1 MHALITEDQ
10 FLIAAL
16 IEEELRELGYSSFDV
31 VDRELSA
38 VAAAERKCPDLI
50 TADERLTDGSGVEA
64 VQKICAD
71 QVIPV
76 VFIVGSP
83 RDLAP
88 PVPYAAVIGKPFRS
102 ADLRDAIGEAL
113 LLARRKLEAIEE

>member
-1 MHALITEDQ
+1 MHALIIEDQ

-16 IEEELRELGYSSFDV
+16 IEEELRDLGYTSFDV

-38 VAAAERKCPDLI
+38 VAAAEQTCPDLI
-50 TADERLTDGSGVEA
+50 TADERITDGSGVVA
-64 VQKICAD
+64 VQKICAE

-88 PVPYAAVIGKPFRS
+88 PIPYATVIGKPFRS

-113 LLARRKLEAIEE
+113 LLARRQLETLEE

>member
-1 MHALITEDQ
+1 MHALIIEDQ

-64 VQKICAD
+64 VQKIC
-71 QVIPV
+71 VT
-76 VFIVGSP
+76 
-83 RDLAP
+83 
-88 PVPYAAVIGKPFRS
+88 K
-102 ADLRDAIGEAL
+102 
-113 LLARRKLEAIEE
+113 